1 MGTAVA
7 VLTNLAVLVGL
18 GLVLVELRLVIVELR
33 QNQKALDA

>member
-1 MGTAVA
+1 VGTAVA

-18 GLVLVELRLVIVELR
+18 GLVIVELR

>member
-18 GLVLVELRLVIVELR
+18 GLVIVELRLVIVELR

>member
-1 MGTAVA
+1 VGTAVA

-18 GLVLVELRLVIVELR
+18 GLVIVELRLVIVELR